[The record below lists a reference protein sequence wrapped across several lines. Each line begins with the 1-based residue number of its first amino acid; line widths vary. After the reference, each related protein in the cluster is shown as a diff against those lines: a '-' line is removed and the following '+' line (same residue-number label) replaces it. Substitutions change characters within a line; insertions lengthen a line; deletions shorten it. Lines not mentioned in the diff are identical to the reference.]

1 MKPLAG
7 ALEGLLGKLRQK
19 IEAEQT
25 FVASAAHEMRT
36 PLAVVTAQAHVLA
49 KATTDEQ
56 RSDAEHQLEAGMSRA
71 SHLIDQLLV
80 LAGVDMDHPSARTTV
95 DLAQLAR
102 QEIAHFVPAAT
113 ARDIDISLDTPD
125 RLAVMLEPQLFRS
138 VLQNL
143 VDNAIRYGREGGRV
157 TIQLVRRDG
166 AVVLSVTDD
175 GPGIAESDRSRI
187 FDRFYRGEKPP
198 DAQGTGLGLAIV
210 KQAAARMDGKL
221 QLTGGFD
228 GRGCCFSLEIPVGST
243 VQT

>member
-1 MKPLAG
+1 
-7 ALEGLLGKLRQK
+7 
-19 IEAEQT
+19 
-25 FVASAAHEMRT
+25 
-36 PLAVVTAQAHVLA
+36 
-49 KATTDEQ
+49 
-56 RSDAEHQLEAGMSRA
+56 
-71 SHLIDQLLV
+71 
-80 LAGVDMDHPSARTTV
+80 MDHPSARTIV

-113 ARDIDISLDTPD
+113 ARDIDISLETPD
-125 RLAVMLEPQLFRS
+125 RLAVMLESQLFGS

-157 TIQLVRRDG
+157 TIQLVRRHG